1 MNPQEIQNAA
11 NIMREAW
18 SLVHGRAPSEGE
30 LLYSLVVARLESS
43 FGRGWKGAMADSN
56 NWGAVQCGQA
66 AIAQGA
72 QCISWQDT
80 HPDGRKYDVGFRKYA
95 SPVEGAADVVR
106 NLTKQRPSVWA
117 VMRAKGPLADFA
129 RAMRVERYYGG
140 FCPEATK
147 AGGKFSYGKP
157 KSPAEE
163 ACHEEAIRGYVR
175 GTQKSL
181 VEIASALGMTP
192 PPVEGLALTVSSSS
206 AAGSW
211 WPFALAAAAGVGL
224 AVAWRRA

>member
-11 NIMREAW
+11 TVMREAW

-30 LLYSLVVARLESS
+30 LLYSLLVAKHESS
-43 FGRGWKGAMADSN
+43 FGRGWKGAMAGSN

-72 QCISWQDT
+72 ACISWQDT

-106 NLTKQRPSVWA
+106 NLTKQRPSAWE
-117 VMRAKGPLADFA
+117 VMKAKGPLSDFA

-147 AGGKFSYGKP
+147 AGGRFSYGKP
-157 KSPAEE
+157 KSKAEE
-163 ACHEEAIRGYVR
+163 ACHEEAIAEYVKANR
-175 GTQKSL
+175 KSL
-181 VEIASALGMTP
+181 SEIAGAIGIAA
-192 PPVEGLALTVSSSS
+192 PPVESPKGLVASS
-206 AAGSW
+206 AGAW
-211 WPFALAAAAGVGL
+211 WPWALAAAAGVGL

>member
-11 NIMREAW
+11 AVMREAW
-18 SLVHGRAPSEGE
+18 NLVHGRAPNEGE
-30 LLYSLVVARLESS
+30 LLYSLLVARHESS

-72 QCISWQDT
+72 QCISWEDT
-80 HPDGRKYDVGFRKYA
+80 HPDGRKYQVGFRKYP

-106 NLTKQRPSVWA
+106 NVTKQRPLTWEVIKQ
-117 VMRAKGPLADFA
+117 KGALADFA

-140 FCPEATK
+140 FCPNATK
-147 AGGKFSYGKP
+147 AGGKFGYGSP

-163 ACHEEAIRGYVR
+163 ACHEEAIATYVKAN
-175 GTQKSL
+175 QKSL
-181 VEIASALGMTP
+181 GEIAGALGIAA
-192 PPVEGLALTVSSSS
+192 PPVESSKGLVASS
-206 AAGSW
+206 AGAW
-211 WPFALAAAAGVGL
+211 WPWALAAAAGVGV

>member
-11 NIMREAW
+11 AVMREAW
-18 SLVHGRAPSEGE
+18 SLVHGRAPNEGE
-30 LLYSLVVARLESS
+30 LLYSLLVAKHETS
-43 FGRGWKGAMADSN
+43 FGRGWKGEMASSN

-72 QCISWQDT
+72 QCIAWEDT
-80 HPDGRKYDVGFRKYA
+80 HPDGRKYQVGFRKYA
-95 SPVEGAADVVR
+95 SAAEGAADVVR
-106 NLTKQRPSVWA
+106 NLTKQRPSVWE
-117 VMRAKGPLADFA
+117 VMKAKGPLADFA

-140 FCPEATK
+140 FCPNATK

-163 ACHEEAIRGYVR
+163 ACHEEAIATYVKAN
-175 GTQKSL
+175 QKGL
-181 VEIASALGMTP
+181 VEIAGAIGIAPPSIESRSLASA
-192 PPVEGLALTVSSSS
+192 GLP
-206 AAGSW
+206 AGSW
-211 WPFALAAAAGVGL
+211 WPWALAAAAGVGL

>member
-1 MNPQEIQNAA
+1 MNPQEIRNAA
-11 NIMREAW
+11 EVMREGWKLAA
-18 SLVHGRAPSEGE
+18 GREPTEGE
-30 LLYSLVVARLESS
+30 LLYSLLVAKHETS
-43 FGRGWKGAMADSN
+43 FGRGWKGEMASSN

-72 QCISWQDT
+72 ACIAWEDT
-80 HPDGRKYDVGFRKYA
+80 HPDGRKYQVGFRRYA

-106 NLTKQRPSVWA
+106 NLTKQRPSVWE
-117 VMRAKGPLADFA
+117 VMKAKGPLADFA

-140 FCPEATK
+140 FCPNATK

-157 KSPAEE
+157 KSPSEE
-163 ACHEEAIRGYVR
+163 ACHEEAIATYVKAN
-175 GTQKSL
+175 QKGL
-181 VEIASALGMTP
+181 AEIAGAIGIAP
-192 PPVEGLALTVSSSS
+192 PSIESRSS
-206 AAGSW
+206 ASTGQPAGSW

>member
-11 NIMREAW
+11 TVMREAW
-18 SLVHGRAPSEGE
+18 NLVHGRAPSEGE
-30 LLYSLVVARLESS
+30 LLYSLLVAKHETS
-43 FGRGWKGAMADSN
+43 FGRGWKGAMEGSN

-72 QCISWQDT
+72 QCIAWEDT
-80 HPDGRKYDVGFRKYA
+80 HPDGRKYQVGFRKYA

-106 NLTKQRPSVWA
+106 NLTKQRPSVWE
-117 VMRAKGPLADFA
+117 VMRTKGPLANFA

-140 FCPEATK
+140 FCPNATK

-163 ACHEEAIRGYVR
+163 ACHEEAIATYVKAN
-175 GTQKSL
+175 QKSL
-181 VEIASALGMTP
+181 VEIAGAIGVAAPS
-192 PPVEGLALTVSSSS
+192 VEAPKVASGSF
-206 AAGSW
+206 AGW
-211 WPFALAAAAGVGL
+211 WPYAAAAVAGVGL
-224 AVAWRRA
+224 VAVWRRA

>member
-11 NIMREAW
+11 TVMREAW
-18 SLVHGRAPSEGE
+18 NLVHGRAPSEGE
-30 LLYSLVVARLESS
+30 LLYSLLVAKHETS
-43 FGRGWKGAMADSN
+43 FGRGWKGAMEGSN

-72 QCISWQDT
+72 ACISWQDT

-106 NLTKQRPSVWA
+106 NLTKQRPSVWE
-117 VMRAKGPLADFA
+117 VMRTKGPLADFA

-140 FCPEATK
+140 FCPNATK

-163 ACHEEAIRGYVR
+163 ACHEEAIATYVKAN
-175 GTQKSL
+175 QKSL
-181 VEIASALGMTP
+181 VEIAGAIGIAA
-192 PPVEGLALTVSSSS
+192 PPVEAPKVALGSF
-206 AAGSW
+206 AGW
-211 WPFALAAAAGVGL
+211 WPYAAAAVAGVGL
-224 AVAWRRA
+224 VAVWRRA